1 MRVVQTRSVIRGLP
15 ETGVSPPID
24 TPRHRVKNAAF
35 HVRPAYAAPEIP
47 MNTPRTLRMLA
58 AAAAALLL
66 AATPALAQVKVGSK
80 NFTEQFIVA
89 ELYAQALEA
98 AGIKVERK
106 INLGG
111 TLIAHKALEEK
122 QIDLYPEY
130 TGTMLLV
137 VLKAEPMTDRKAVYD
152 KVKAEYAAKGL
163 VVLNEAMNNGY
174 DMVVRPETAAQYK
187 LETLTDLAKVS
198 KELKLGAGPEFR
210 DRKDGLP
217 GLKAKYGMD
226 FKEDLQLAIGLRYQ
240 ALANKQIDVVNGYST
255 DGMISAMKL
264 KRLKDDKGLWPP
276 YFMAPVVRK
285 DALDANP
292 KIADV
297 LNQVSALLTEAN
309 MAEMNYKV
317 DGEKMEPKDVA
328 HDFLKSKGVVK

>member
-1 MRVVQTRSVIRGLP
+1 MLRTRMARL
-15 ETGVSPPID
+15 
-24 TPRHRVKNAAF
+24 
-35 HVRPAYAAPEIP
+35 
-47 MNTPRTLRMLA
+47 LA
-58 AAAAALLL
+58 AATAALALG
-66 AATPALAQVKVGSK
+66 AAPALAQVKVGSK
-80 NFTEQFIVA
+80 NFTEQFVVA
-89 ELYAQALEA
+89 EIYAQALEA

-111 TLIAHKALEEK
+111 TLIAHKALEER

-130 TGTMLLV
+130 TGTMLLA

-163 VVLNEAMNNGY
+163 VVLNEAPLNNTY
-174 DMVVRPETAAQYK
+174 NMVVRPETAAQYR
-187 LETLTDLAKVS
+187 LETLSDLAKVS
-198 KELKLGAGPEFR
+198 KELTLGAGPEFR

-217 GLKAKYGMD
+217 GLKAKYGIE
-226 FKEDLQLAIGLRYQ
+226 FKEDLQMAIGLRYQ

-264 KRLKDDKGLWPP
+264 KRLDDDKHLWPP
-276 YFMAPVVRK
+276 YYLAPVVRK

-292 KIADV
+292 KLAEV
-297 LNQVSALLTEAN
+297 LNSVSAMLNETN

-317 DGEKMEPKDVA
+317 DGEKMEPRDVA
-328 HDFLKSKGVVK
+328 RDFLKAKGVVK

>member
-1 MRVVQTRSVIRGLP
+1 VKDSRIARILVV
-15 ETGVSPPID
+15 
-24 TPRHRVKNAAF
+24 AASAF
-35 HVRPAYAAPEIP
+35 VLC
-47 MNTPRTLRMLA
+47 TTS
-58 AAAAALLL
+58 
-66 AATPALAQVKVGSK
+66 ALAQVKVGSK
-80 NFTEQFIVA
+80 NFTEQFVVA

-111 TLIAHKALEEK
+111 TLIAHKALEER
-122 QIDLYPEY
+122 QIDVYPEY

-137 VLKAEPMTDRKAVYD
+137 VLKAESMTDRKAVYD
-152 KVKAEYAAKGL
+152 KVKAEYATKGL

-187 LETLTDLAKVS
+187 LETLSDLAKVS

-217 GLKAKYGMD
+217 GLKAKYGME
-226 FKEDLQLAIGLRYQ
+226 FKEDLQMAIGLRYQ
-240 ALANKQIDVVNGYST
+240 ALSGKQIEVVNGYST
-255 DGMISAMKL
+255 DGMISALKL
-264 KRLKDDKGLWPP
+264 KRLKDDQNLWPP
-276 YFMAPVVRK
+276 YFLVPVVRK

-292 KIADV
+292 KLAEV

-328 HDFLKSKGVVK
+328 RDFLKAKGVVK

>member
-1 MRVVQTRSVIRGLP
+1 MP
-15 ETGVSPPID
+15 EF
-24 TPRHRVKNAAF
+24 RMA
-35 HVRPAYAAPEIP
+35 
-47 MNTPRTLRMLA
+47 RMLA
-58 AAAAALLL
+58 AATLALALS
-66 AATPALAQVKVGSK
+66 APAPAQVKVGSK

-89 ELYAQALEA
+89 EIYAQALEA

-130 TGTMLLV
+130 TGTMLLA

-152 KVKAEYAAKGL
+152 KVKAEYATKGL
-163 VVLNEAMNNGY
+163 VVLNEAPLNNTY
-174 DMVVRPETAAQYK
+174 NMVVRPETAAQYK

-217 GLKAKYGMD
+217 GLKAKYGIE
-226 FKEDLQLAIGLRYQ
+226 FKEDLQMAIGLRYQ
-240 ALANKQIDVVNGYST
+240 AIANKQVDVVNGYST

-264 KRLKDDKGLWPP
+264 VRLKDDKGLWPP
-276 YFMAPVVRK
+276 YYLAPVVRK
-285 DALDANP
+285 DTLDANP
-292 KIADV
+292 RIAEV
-297 LNQVSALLTEAN
+297 LNSVSAMLNESN
-309 MAEMNYKV
+309 MADMNYKV

-328 HDFLKSKGVVK
+328 RDFLKSKGVVK